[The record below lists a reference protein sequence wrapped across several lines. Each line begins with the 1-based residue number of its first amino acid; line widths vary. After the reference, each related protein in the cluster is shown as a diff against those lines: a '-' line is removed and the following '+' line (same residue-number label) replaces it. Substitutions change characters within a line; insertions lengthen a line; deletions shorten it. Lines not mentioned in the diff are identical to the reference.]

1 MLVNFRKNL
10 AEANFANLGIEVIV
24 VILGILIAFQI
35 DRWAQ
40 EGREREQEYQYLV
53 RLKED
58 LQFEIELMADGIEY
72 AEQRIAAV
80 RLLEDVA
87 ANPKI
92 ATERPN
98 ALAYAVEKVTWRSFP
113 NINAYVYT
121 ELQSTGNLSLIRS
134 DALRRDVAD
143 YYSFIQ
149 HESVIGFDL
158 EIQNL
163 FTRITAGIL
172 STAELVDI
180 QENELSR
187 REVEIVPERALE
199 IAREFVARQNAVD
212 LLPSIVQHHTFNRKA
227 IEASRDRAQQL
238 IATIDALIEEFSS

>member
-10 AEANFANLGIEVIV
+10 AEANFGTLGLELIV
-24 VILGILIAFQI
+24 VIAGILLAFQI

-58 LQFEIELMADGIEY
+58 LQFEIGLMADGIDY

-80 RLLEDVA
+80 RLLEEAA

-98 ALAYAVEKVTWRSFP
+98 AFAQAVERVTWRSFP

-121 ELQSTGNLSLIRS
+121 ELQSTGNLSLIQS

-143 YYSFIQ
+143 Y
-149 HESVIGFDL
+149 
-158 EIQNL
+158 
-163 FTRITAGIL
+163 
-172 STAELVDI
+172 
-180 QENELSR
+180 
-187 REVEIVPERALE
+187 
-199 IAREFVARQNAVD
+199 
-212 LLPSIVQHHTFNRKA
+212 
-227 IEASRDRAQQL
+227 
-238 IATIDALIEEFSS
+238 